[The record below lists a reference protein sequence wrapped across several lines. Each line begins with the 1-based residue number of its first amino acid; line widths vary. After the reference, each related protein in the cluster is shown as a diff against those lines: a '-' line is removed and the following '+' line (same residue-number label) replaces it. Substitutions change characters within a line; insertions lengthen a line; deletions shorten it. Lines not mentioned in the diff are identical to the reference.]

1 MANYR
6 LTFLVVSFAI
16 LTLSCMSKAKTG
28 AVADN
33 LEIKASQTTSL
44 LNTSQIEKLSAI
56 TTVSLYDM
64 VNSDYEGIKE
74 AQFKRNLTPEEI
86 QLLIQQL
93 TKATKDENF
102 VVDPNSEYAYR
113 LKLEG
118 TDYFLTLNFYEGMEQ
133 IKIGDITRGVVT
145 SNANSDFFE
154 AIKTIVSNE

>member
-1 MANYR
+1 
-6 LTFLVVSFAI
+6 
-16 LTLSCMSKAKTG
+16 MSKTKTG

-102 VVDPNSEYAYR
+102 VVDPYSEYAYR